1 MGVKISEL
9 PAASAL
15 AGDELIP
22 VVQAGE
28 TRKAAISALPTGSST
43 TIPNI
48 ITTTYVVPADTS
60 IMAVGTLE
68 ITATGALDNS
78 GNVGVW

>member
-22 VVQAGE
+22 VVQGGE
-28 TRKAAISALPTGSST
+28 TRKAAVSALPTGSST
-43 TIPNI
+43 ATPNLI
-48 ITTTYVVPADTS
+48 ATTYAVPADTS
-60 IMAVGTLE
+60 TMIVGTLE